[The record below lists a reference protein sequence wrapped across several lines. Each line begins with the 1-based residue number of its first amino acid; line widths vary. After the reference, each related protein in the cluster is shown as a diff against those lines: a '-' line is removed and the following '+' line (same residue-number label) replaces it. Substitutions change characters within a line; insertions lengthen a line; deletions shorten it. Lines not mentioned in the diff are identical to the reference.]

1 MDISGQC
8 SGNVT
13 NAFHPFLKGCHLE
26 EKKIGYIKQKVG
38 LVVTI
43 FAAFHTTEGDVL
55 DLDCGFMFCGLVEPK
70 QYVQPF

>member
-1 MDISGQC
+1 M
-8 SGNVT
+8 
-13 NAFHPFLKGCHLE
+13 E

-38 LVVTI
+38 LAVTL